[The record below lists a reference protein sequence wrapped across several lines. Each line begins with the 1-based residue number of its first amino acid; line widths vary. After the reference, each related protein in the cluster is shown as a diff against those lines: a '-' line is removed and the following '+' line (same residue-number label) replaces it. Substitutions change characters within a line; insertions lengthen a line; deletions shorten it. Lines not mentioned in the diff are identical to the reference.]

1 MLLQVNYECVCEVK
15 TVLNIKLDVIV
26 NTRISISNNT
36 EDMVIDESI

>member
-1 MLLQVNYECVCEVK
+1 VLLQVSYECDCEVI

-36 EDMVIDESI
+36 EDMVMDESI